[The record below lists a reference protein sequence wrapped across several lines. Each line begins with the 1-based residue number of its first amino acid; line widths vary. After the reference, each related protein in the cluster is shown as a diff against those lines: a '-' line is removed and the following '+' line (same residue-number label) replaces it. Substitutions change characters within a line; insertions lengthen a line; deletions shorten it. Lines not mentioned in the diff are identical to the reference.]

1 MADRIWPASAH
12 AGKGY
17 LGVAAKVLGLL
28 FVTSSALFLG
38 LLSVMLG
45 VGSVFSM
52 AMVCF
57 GLLVIMFFIFV
68 VVSAC
73 RRKEWA
79 LFVFLALSVF
89 LIDATFRQRELTAQS
104 MDAQTFM
111 KLCIWG
117 NAILIALLATPGF
130 LGRLFHG
137 DIKWLSCLALLA
149 IGSTVY
155 SLTPAYTFG
164 GGFAAV
170 AYCALAV
177 CAVENLRKEQI
188 LFAFLLGLS
197 SLLGA
202 SLLMYVAGGGMS
214 IMEGGGVFRLGG
226 LTGSP
231 NSLGRAASLTMLLLG
246 VLVIYGRLSLYNWR
260 FWLPAGMAVICL
272 VLSDS
277 RTSMAVVIAAFGL
290 YFLRR
295 NPRMAMFGILGLG
308 VSGFL
313 LLNLDLPWHEM
324 ALAFSRTG
332 RVSDIFTLTGRT
344 EIWSAAISAFWE
356 KPILGYGFGS
366 TKVLLPEV
374 YRTYWGFTV
383 SQAHNLYIQTAVTLG
398 VVGLSFVL
406 IILWRQV
413 ADYFKHQ
420 DVFKTAVL
428 GFILIHGLTEPGPIG
443 VAPNIVTFFW
453 ALSLCWDRLLQRD
466 CSQDVAGIEPVSG
479 GTR

>member
-12 AGKGY
+12 VGKGY
-17 LGVAAKVLGLL
+17 LGIVAKVLGLL
-28 FVTSSALFLG
+28 SVTGSALFLG

-52 AMVCF
+52 ALVCF
-57 GLLVIMFFIFV
+57 ALLVIMFFIFV

-117 NAILIALLATPGF
+117 SAILISIFSTPGF
-130 LGRLFHG
+130 FGRLFRG
-137 DIKWLSCLALLA
+137 DMKWLTILSLFAVF
-149 IGSTVY
+149 STVY
-155 SLTPAYTFG
+155 SPIPTYTFG
-164 GGFAAV
+164 GGVAAV
-170 AYCALAV
+170 SYCALAV
-177 CAVENLRKEQI
+177 CVSENLRKEQI

-197 SLLGA
+197 CLLGVSLLLYA
-202 SLLMYVAGGGMS
+202 AGGGMAA
-214 IMEGGGVFRLGG
+214 MEGGAVLRLGG
-226 LTGSP
+226 LAGSP
-231 NSLGRAASLTMLLLG
+231 NTLGRAASLTVLLLG
-246 VLVIYGRLSLYNWR
+246 VLLIYRYLSVFSWR
-260 FWLPAGMAVICL
+260 FLLPACMAVTCL

-277 RTSMAVVIAAFGL
+277 RTSMAVVIVAFGL
-290 YFLRR
+290 YFLRN
-295 NPRMAMFGILGLG
+295 NPRVAMLGIFGVGLF
-308 VSGFL
+308 GFL
-313 LLNLDLPWHEM
+313 LLNVDLPLHEF
-324 ALAFSRTG
+324 ASAFSRSG
-332 RVSDIFTLTGRT
+332 RVSDITTLTGRT
-344 EIWSAAISAFWE
+344 DIWDVSIAAFFE

-366 TKVLLPEV
+366 TKVLLPQI

-383 SQAHNLYIQTAVTLG
+383 SHAHNLYIQTALTMGL
-398 VVGLSFVL
+398 VGLSFVL

-413 ADYFKHQ
+413 AAYFKHQ

-453 ALSLCWDRLLQRD
+453 ALSLCWDRLLERA
-466 CSQDVAGIEPVSG
+466 CCNDVAGTEPVPG
-479 GTR
+479 ERG